1 MNQGHIFGQ
10 IFSLYDFICLFLA
23 YLDLDLIH
31 TSRAVGTN
39 HIGLGL
45 RLDNVVY
52 IHISSPKG
60 SLL

>member
-1 MNQGHIFGQ
+1 MDK
-10 IFSLYDFICLFLA
+10 FSAYMILFVYFLA

-39 HIGLGL
+39 HMGLGL